1 MMLEET
7 ITDGRNLKILIDRE
21 AIKSHIPHREPF
33 LLVDEVLELESGSRI
48 VAVKKFSPEEEF
60 FKGHFPGSPIVPG
73 VLIVEALA
81 QAGGILYN
89 ASFTEERVA
98 KGQTGAYLAGLDK
111 VRFRKAVFPDD
122 VLRLEVTIQKM
133 RSKIIIFAGEAS
145 VGGSKVAEAEIMVS
159 LY

>member
-1 MMLEET
+1 MQCT
-7 ITDGRNLKILIDRE
+7 PSAVVYAQGVDPIDVL
-21 AIKSHIPHREPF
+21 PHRPPF
-33 LLVDEVLELESGSRI
+33 LFVDVIDEI
-48 VAVKKFSPEEEF
+48 VPGVSARGRWRLTGDEWF

>member
-1 MMLEET
+1 MMLEGTLAE
-7 ITDGRNLKILIDRE
+7 GRSLKVLIDKE

-33 LLVDEVLELESGSRI
+33 LLVDAVLELESGSRI

-98 KGQTGAYLAGLDK
+98 KGQTGAYLAG
-111 VRFRKAVFPDD
+111 
-122 VLRLEVTIQKM
+122 
-133 RSKIIIFAGEAS
+133 
-145 VGGSKVAEAEIMVS
+145 
-159 LY
+159 